1 MNKINPDIPN
11 KKRINSRWPRSIA
24 IFALLTSIL
33 VSGCAVGP
41 NFIRPEPPMPD
52 MWHQELTSGL
62 TTGEAGLQTWWENYN
77 DPVLNYLIERSTDGN
92 FDLAI
97 AIGRI
102 NEARALLGIASG
114 ERVPDINGNGDIT
127 RARFG
132 EDYQAPS
139 IDNKRTD
146 YYYSTGLDAFWEI
159 DFWGR
164 VTRQIEAAE
173 ANLFASIE
181 SYRDVLVI
189 LYAEVALNYV
199 ELRTL
204 QQRLNYAESNIESQ
218 RETLKLTEDRL
229 KAEIAPELD
238 VEQAQL
244 NLARTESSI
253 PQLKERIIRTVNRLG
268 VLLGVHPQSLHAELS
283 AFAPI
288 PEPPTSIVIGIPAD
302 ILRQR
307 PDIRQAERVLA
318 SQTARIGVATADI
331 YPTFSLFGSMGFEAT
346 SDLFDST
353 NRYWSFGPQFNWNIF
368 DGKRVRSRIQGADA
382 RAMQA
387 LNAYE
392 QTVLLALEEVENSM
406 VSYDQESKRRVI
418 LDRSVKAAQRSV
430 ELVRVLYI
438 TGLTDFQNLL
448 DMERDVFEQ
457 QDIQAVSQGRIS
469 KNLIRL
475 YKAMGGGWDNPSE
488 QPGKTDNTKQGEQK

>member
-1 MNKINPDIPN
+1 M
-11 KKRINSRWPRSIA
+11 
-24 IFALLTSIL
+24 
-33 VSGCAVGP
+33 
-41 NFIRPEPPMPD
+41 
-52 MWHQELTSGL
+52 
-62 TTGEAGLQTWWENYN
+62 
-77 DPVLNYLIERSTDGN
+77 
-92 FDLAI
+92 
-97 AIGRI
+97 
-102 NEARALLGIASG
+102 
-114 ERVPDINGNGDIT
+114 
-127 RARFG
+127 
-132 EDYQAPS
+132 
-139 IDNKRTD
+139 
-146 YYYSTGLDAFWEI
+146 
-159 DFWGR
+159 
-164 VTRQIEAAE
+164 
-173 ANLFASIE
+173 
-181 SYRDVLVI
+181 
-189 LYAEVALNYV
+189 
-199 ELRTL
+199 
-204 QQRLNYAESNIESQ
+204 
-218 RETLKLTEDRL
+218 
-229 KAEIAPELD
+229 
-238 VEQAQL
+238 
-244 NLARTESSI
+244 
-253 PQLKERIIRTVNRLG
+253 
-268 VLLGVHPQSLHAELS
+268 
-283 AFAPI
+283 
-288 PEPPTSIVIGIPAD
+288 IGIPAD

-318 SQTARIGVATADI
+318 SQTARIGVATADL

-346 SDLFDST
+346 SDLFDSS